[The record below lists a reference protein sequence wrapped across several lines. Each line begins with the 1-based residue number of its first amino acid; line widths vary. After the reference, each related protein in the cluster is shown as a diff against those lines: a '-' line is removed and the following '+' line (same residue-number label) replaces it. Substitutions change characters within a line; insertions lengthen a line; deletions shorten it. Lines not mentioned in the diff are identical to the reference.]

1 MNQIIMIV
9 AAVFLGAACV
19 PSSEGQPQP
28 TAPAANPAA
37 ATDSAH
43 EQADAAEPVPSRLPM
58 SVSGNARLA
67 PARGLQEV
75 WPSGPAMQTAVD
87 RFLAAGFMKKHAPVG
102 FGDLA
107 YADVEL
113 DLAVDGQG
121 RISRING
128 VLNELYDSYS
138 FEIPVVDRRVDV
150 IPGGR
155 QVNREDV
162 IVPLGNKR
170 WLVHPV
176 ALKGSS
182 PVEVSFDGSIELV
195 CDDTMIRLVKS
206 GSDFTCTEHRQNADG
221 QEQLLLSWKIR
232 QYERGP
238 VQELVST
245 GESSSVVPVV
255 LVWEPGAIAGYL
267 VDLPEGGAVFAQRL
281 RWEPAGDPE
290 TDRFNFLV
298 LLTQRHG
305 GGPGLPDTFG
315 SVDPLWLAL
324 LMYDHV
330 VSP

>member
-1 MNQIIMIV
+1 
-9 AAVFLGAACV
+9 
-19 PSSEGQPQP
+19 
-28 TAPAANPAA
+28 
-37 ATDSAH
+37 
-43 EQADAAEPVPSRLPM
+43 M
-58 SVSGNARLA
+58 SVSENSRLE
-67 PARGLQEV
+67 PVRGLQEV
-75 WPSGPAMQTAVD
+75 WPPGPAMQTAVD
-87 RFLAAGFMKKHAPVG
+87 RFLAAGFMKKPAPVG

-113 DLAVDGQG
+113 DLVLDGQG

-138 FEIPVVDRRVDV
+138 FEIPVIGHRVGASPDGRHV
-150 IPGGR
+150 IS
-155 QVNREDV
+155 EDV
-162 IVPLGNKR
+162 IVPLESKR

-176 ALKGSS
+176 ALKSSS

-206 GSDFTCTEHRQNADG
+206 GSNFTCTEHRRKADG
-221 QEQLLLSWKIR
+221 QEEVMLSWTIG

-238 VQELVST
+238 VREILST
-245 GESSSVVPVV
+245 GGSGSEVPVV

-267 VDLPEGGAVFAQRL
+267 VDLPEGRAVFAQRL

-298 LLTQRHG
+298 LLTQRQR
-305 GGPGLPDTFG
+305 GGPGMPDTFG